1 MIIFLYGS
9 DIFRSQQQLKK
20 MVGKFK
26 ADRDPQGLNVVV
38 VDATQVDPSALL
50 QEILATPFLAERKMI
65 VVKNLLSSK
74 QKEFHGELLERLLGK
89 GFPES
94 NVLVFWEG
102 KGDYRAKAT
111 KQLFEHL
118 KKEKFAQFF
127 EELDGASL
135 SAWISSEIKERKGHI
150 HAQALRYLISHV
162 GSDTFKLH
170 HLVNQLTAYKNGGEI
185 RVADVMLF
193 VDETAD
199 DNIFNLVD
207 AIVAR
212 QSKKVFTMMREQY
225 KKGETAQYIFA
236 MVLRQFKILLQLRDL
251 FEREDNPRSDE
262 LAKRLGLHP
271 FVVKKSLPMVKR
283 YTSADLKHVYQELL
297 DIDVKTKT
305 GQGDQSVMLDVFVG
319 RLAAQS

>member
-1 MIIFLYGS
+1 MIIFLHGP
-9 DIFRSQQQLKK
+9 DTFRSQKQLKK
-20 MVGKFK
+20 MMSKFK
-26 ADRDPQGLNVVV
+26 ADRDPQGLNVVS
-38 VDATQVDPSALL
+38 VDATQIDPPALL
-50 QEILATPFLAERKMI
+50 QEMLATPFLAERKMI

-74 QKEFHGELLERLLGK
+74 QKEFHGELQGRLEGD

-111 KQLFEHL
+111 KALFEYL
-118 KKEKFAQFF
+118 KKEKFAQHF
-127 EELDGASL
+127 EELSGAPL
-135 SAWISSEIKERKGHI
+135 SSWIAAEIKERKGHI
-150 HAQALRYLISHV
+150 HAQALRYLVSHV

-170 HLVNQLTAYKNGGEI
+170 HLINQLTSYKNGGEI
-185 RVADVMLF
+185 RVADVMQF

-207 AIVAR
+207 AIVAK
-212 QSKKVFTMMREQY
+212 QSKKVFAMMREQY
-225 KKGETAQYIFA
+225 KKGETPQYIFA
-236 MVLRQFKILLQLRDL
+236 MVLRQFKILLQLRDV
-251 FEREDNPRSDE
+251 FEREDNPRSDQ

-283 YTSADLKHVYQELL
+283 YTSSDLRQIYEHLL
-297 DIDVKTKT
+297 DIDIKTKT

-319 RLAAQS
+319 TLALQT